1 MSAPFRIRPVRPAE
15 EAEAVW
21 ALLRAAHAWNAANG
35 FVFWASEASVEGLR
49 PKLQAESFWVAE
61 SPEGALWGSV
71 AVAPSEG
78 LEAGDR
84 FQALPGEGAA
94 WPEGWALKLL
104 GVAPEAQGQGVGQA
118 LVAHAEAIARA
129 GGAERLLLDTPAE
142 HPWLPDFY
150 RRLGYRDL
158 GAVWWRTRSYRSV
171 LLGKAL

>member
-1 MSAPFRIRPVRPAE
+1 MTAPFRLRPVRPDD

-21 ALLRAAHAWNAANG
+21 ALLRAAHAWNAAHG
-35 FVFWASEASVEGLR
+35 FVFWAAEASLDELR
-49 PKLQAESFWVAE
+49 PKLKPEAFWVAE
-61 SPEGALWGSV
+61 GPEGALWGCV
-71 AVAPSEG
+71 AVSPGEG

-84 FQALPGEGAA
+84 FEALAKGD

-118 LVAHAEAIARA
+118 LVAHAEAVAQAA
-129 GGAERLLLDTPAE
+129 GAQRLLLDTPAE

-158 GAVWWRTRSYRSV
+158 GSVWWRTRSYRSV